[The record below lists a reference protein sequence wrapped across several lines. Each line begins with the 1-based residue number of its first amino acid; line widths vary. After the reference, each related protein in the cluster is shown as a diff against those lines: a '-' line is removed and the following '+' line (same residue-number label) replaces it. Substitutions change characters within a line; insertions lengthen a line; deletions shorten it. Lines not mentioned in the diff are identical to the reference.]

1 MVNTSCAVRPKISP
15 PISPRFSIPVSYM
28 ARSGVQS
35 NERFI
40 KFPTFLPLITFQ
52 SCSFRKCKLFFA
64 RIFPSINGYTE
75 RSMLFDIY
83 IHIYLWLKN
92 ISEREISLNSYRS
105 RLEFLVEGAIFRI
118 EVRLTISPSIRTS
131 ASKLELIGNFPLTDS
146 PLHPFRDQ
154 SCRSLSPTSCLTTTT
169 YYLWTFQKVS
179 SPRIG

>member
-35 NERFI
+35 DERFI

-64 RIFPSINGYTE
+64 RIFINGYTE
-75 RSMLFDIY
+75 IDAFRYIY

-92 ISEREISLNSYRS
+92 ISERESSLNSYRS